1 VTVDVIKQKQVNIIV
16 VTAVLERIN
25 LKMVPLIAFPAM
37 LACINLKKHNLCV
50 KIVQKTIT
58 PTNPNKLCVKRV
70 WARKKRR
77 IQVLPFVSH
86 VMLANTCQPI
96 KYAHIVT

>member
-1 VTVDVIKQKQVNIIV
+1 MTVDVIKQKQVNIIV

-50 KIVQKTIT
+50 KIAQKTIT
-58 PTNPNKLCVKRV
+58 PINPNKPHAKRV
-70 WARKKRR
+70 RARKKRR
-77 IQVLPFVSH
+77 IQVPPFVSH